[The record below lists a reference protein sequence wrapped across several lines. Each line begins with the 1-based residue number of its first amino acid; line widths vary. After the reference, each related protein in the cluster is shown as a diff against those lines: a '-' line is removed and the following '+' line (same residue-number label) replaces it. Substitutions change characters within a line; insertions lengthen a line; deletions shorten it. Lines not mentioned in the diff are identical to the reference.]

1 MSYGISPVELKRI
14 SQSNRDRKYR
24 AKKKLEHKRLIEE
37 LETLQDQH
45 ETNKFASLIDEI
57 TSNAEL
63 EAIRLHDSLTQNQT
77 LRANVDRM
85 NVVCKLLHDWV
96 RSLKPSKRITPKGS
110 WLHSTLLAHPAARVH
125 GYKWFSDRIYHAA
138 DSLLSEPPFENSV
151 EDEMQHIMHTE
162 LDEDGLRTIGANE
175 LRLQRTHFYD
185 FKATAHLFWNYII
198 LNNFVTSSLTTS
210 SWIADSVDS
219 KLVYHC
225 VVNEQTGT
233 TLRRILRMY
242 EEPNRVVITFA
253 SIANDECYP
262 WTDSELRTHGYAW
275 AIFERVSDSMTIAR
289 FSTVHSA
296 PITPKGAA
304 SLEQIGQIY
313 GKSAHGIEHREA
325 YIEHV
330 RAIAEKVYLTGFRQL
345 TDAFAEIVIQAA
357 TQPPRGE
364 HDDDD
369 YAVEFDLSRF
379 AD

>member
-45 ETNKFASLIDEI
+45 ETIKFASLIDEI

-96 RSLKPSKRITPKGS
+96 RSLKPSKGITPKGS

-138 DSLLSEPPFENSV
+138 DSLLSEPPFANSV

-210 SWIADSVDS
+210 SW
-219 KLVYHC
+219 
-225 VVNEQTGT
+225 
-233 TLRRILRMY
+233 
-242 EEPNRVVITFA
+242 
-253 SIANDECYP
+253 
-262 WTDSELRTHGYAW
+262 SERL
-275 AIFERVSDSMTIAR
+275 DDIAR

-369 YAVEFDLSRF
+369 DDAVEFDLSRF